1 MPASLHTHSW
11 YSLLEGVNS
20 PESLL
25 ERAAACSYTALAL
38 TDTNNLYGAVAF
50 VEQAHRHGVRPILGA
65 CLRQQRQRCV
75 VLIAEQSGYRSL
87 CRILSRLHLA
97 LGSGQSEVPSTEYS
111 VLGTEY
117 SVLGTG
123 YSAVRSEELLPTTC
137 CPLPT
142 SLADLLCADADGL
155 HVLTD
160 DLALAERLRDAF
172 GTRLWLEVVRPP
184 LPPLPRGERGEEF
197 NSPSVGTRG
206 WEEFLALGR
215 RLGLRLVASTATH
228 FATPAEYPTYRLV
241 TAVRRITLLD
251 QLPDRL
257 PIAPDHHLVD
267 PATLRHRFRDL
278 PEAVRNTDLLAEQL
292 RSDVLPRDVILPPP
306 RVPRSLD
313 AVRYLRLLCE
323 RGLRCR
329 DLGDNLDARQRLR
342 DELAVIEAGNLAGY
356 FLVVR
361 DIARY
366 ARRQRYGMALRGSAG
381 NSLVCFLLEIT
392 DVDPLRFRLPLERFL
407 HPGRADLPDID
418 LDFDWKVRDYVLAHV
433 FRRYGP
439 VHTAMISSHLFL
451 QPRSAF
457 REAAKIHGLS
467 NEQISALLETLSSRV
482 DSLLKDEGRRMK
494 DEPKSVPSDSSFI
507 LHPSSFPLEAE
518 RWPRILTD
526 ARRLLGRPHHL
537 SIHPG
542 GVVITPRP
550 IEDYVPLQRAPKGII
565 ITQFDKDAAEHIGLV
580 KIDLLGNRA
589 LSTVDEAKRLGMRN
603 AECGMRNKRNS
614 GDLSLRIPH
623 SAFRIDEATA
633 ALLQHGDTLG
643 VNQLES
649 PAMRHLLIQMRPQ
662 GLDDVIQAL
671 AMIRPGAASVG
682 MKECFIRRR
691 RGLEPVRYA
700 HPSLEPLLRET
711 QGLMLYEDDALGVV
725 QALTGL
731 AAPEADRF
739 RKRVAKHQTEDQAR
753 ALAAEFVQACARHGV
768 PRAVAAEQWVQL
780 AKFNHY
786 SFCKSHAVS
795 YGLIA
800 WTAASLKTHHPLPFW
815 TAALNNNQGMY
826 PRRVYVEAIKRA
838 GIPLRL
844 PCVNRSAGPFA
855 VEGDAIRVGLDA
867 IASLDSELRAALL
880 ADRQRRGPYR
890 DLADLRRRVALGP
903 EALSLLIRCGALD
916 GTGRS
921 RPALFLEA
929 ELQDRG
935 QRTEDRGR
943 RTEDGGQRTEDRNGE
958 QRGWLFPDSWL
969 LTPDSWG
976 WSPANYDAGRRLR
989 DEWEL
994 LGFIVGPRLL
1004 SLFRPELPRDCVISR
1019 ELSEYVGR
1027 SVRVAGVVATARHT
1041 PMADGRTMQFVTLE
1055 DEWGLIEVTLFPGS
1069 CPLVAYLSLG
1079 PYVATGVVEEQ
1090 YGVLTV
1096 TARSF
1101 RLYKS

>member
-1 MPASLHTHSW
+1 MPASLHTQSW
-11 YSLLEGVNS
+11 YSLLEGVSS
-20 PESLL
+20 PAALL
-25 ERAAACSYTALAL
+25 ERAAACGYTALAL

-50 VEQAHRHGVRPILGA
+50 AEQAHGYGVRPILGA
-65 CLRQQRQRCV
+65 CLRQQRLRCV
-75 VLIAEQSGYRSL
+75 ALIAERTGYRSL
-87 CRILSRLHLA
+87 CRILSRLHLEPA
-97 LGSGQSEVPSTEYS
+97 
-111 VLGTEY
+111 
-117 SVLGTG
+117 
-123 YSAVRSEELLPTTC
+123 AR
-137 CPLPT
+137 
-142 SLADLLCADADGL
+142 LADLLCADADGL
-155 HVLTD
+155 HILTD
-160 DLALAERLRDAF
+160 DLVLAERLRDAF
-172 GTRLWLEVVRPP
+172 GTRLWLEVVRDPQSAI
-184 LPPLPRGERGEEF
+184 LDPRSSMGK
-197 NSPSVGTRG
+197 RG
-206 WEEFLALGR
+206 WEEFLAFGR
-215 RLGLRLVASTATH
+215 RLGLRLVASTAAH

-241 TAVRRITLLD
+241 TAVQRTTLLD

-257 PIAPDHHLVD
+257 PITPAHYLVD

-278 PEAVRNTDLLAEQL
+278 PEAVHNTDLLAEQL
-292 RSDVLPRDVILPPP
+292 RSDVLPRDVVLPPP
-306 RVPRSLD
+306 RVPHSLD
-313 AVRYLRLLCE
+313 AVHYLRLLCE
-323 RGLRCR
+323 RGLRRR

-342 DELAVIEAGNLAGY
+342 QELVVIEAGNLAGY

-366 ARRQRYGMALRGSAG
+366 ARRQGYGMALRGSAG

-407 HPGRADLPDID
+407 HPGRVDLPDID
-418 LDFDWKVRDYVLAHV
+418 LDFDWKVRDHVLAYV
-433 FRRYGP
+433 FRRHGP
-439 VHTAMISSHLFL
+439 AHTAMISSHLFL

-457 REAAKIHGLS
+457 RESAKIHGLS
-467 NEQISALLETLSSRV
+467 NEQVSTLLETLSSRV

-494 DEPKSVPSDSSFI
+494 DEPESVPSDSSFI

-518 RWPRILTD
+518 RWPRIVAD

-565 ITQFDKDAAEHIGLV
+565 TQFDKDAADHIGLV

-589 LSTVDEAKRLGMRN
+589 LSTVDEA
-603 AECGMRNKRNS
+603 
-614 GDLSLRIPH
+614 LRIEDRGSRIENRAAPNRNPRSSILDPRSSILN
-623 SAFRIDEATA
+623 SATV
-633 ALLQHGDTLG
+633 ALLQRGDTLG

-649 PAMRHLLIQMRPQ
+649 PAMRHLLIQMRPC
-662 GLDDVIQAL
+662 GLDDVIQSL

-700 HPSLEPLLRET
+700 HPSLEPLLCET

-753 ALAAEFVQACARHGV
+753 ILAEEFLHACARHGV
-768 PRAVAAEQWVQL
+768 PQAVAAEVWVQL

-800 WTAASLKTHHPLPFW
+800 WTAAYLKTHHPLTFW

-826 PRRVYVEAIKRA
+826 PRRVYIEAIKRA

-844 PCVNRSAGPFA
+844 PCVNRSAGPFTR
-855 VEGDAIRVGLDA
+855 EGDAIRVGLEA
-867 IASLDSELRAALL
+867 IASLDSELRTQIL
-880 ADRQRRGPYR
+880 ADREQRGPYR
-890 DLADLRRRVALGP
+890 DLADLRRRVAPGP
-903 EALSLLIRCGALD
+903 EALALLIRCGALD
-916 GTGRS
+916 GIGRS

-929 ELQDRG
+929 ELQA
-935 QRTEDRGR
+935 RGR
-943 RTEDGGQRTEDRNGE
+943 SKDEGRRMKDEPKSVPTDSSFILLPSSFQGN
-958 QRGWLFPDSWL
+958 GWLFPDSCL
-969 LTPDSWG
+969 LTPDSCG
-976 WSPANYDAGRRLR
+976 WSPADYDAGRRLR

-994 LGFIVGPRLL
+994 LGFVVGPPLL
-1004 SLFRPELPRDCVISR
+1004 SLFRPQLPRDCVTSR
-1019 ELSEYVGR
+1019 ELPEHVGR

-1041 PMADGRTMQFVTLE
+1041 PTADGRTMQFVTLE

-1069 CPLVAYLSLG
+1069 CPPVAYLSLG
-1079 PYVATGVVEEQ
+1079 PYVATGVAEEQ
-1090 YGVLTV
+1090 YGVVTV

-1101 RLYKS
+1101 RLYKG